1 MFFANLLAGDACY
14 LDAEYIVARQE
25 VLADLCESLL
35 PMEPDFESTATTVN
49 SMLPEIE
56 QFGESLS
63 DGGCN
68 CPYPMVDL
76 YQFNSEYYDLETYEP
91 LGFSRTIDTICDII
105 DGGCTV
111 YLPDEDITWLGNSSL
126 CEDTDYAQEL
136 LLSAPES
143 DISVYDMW
151 ISSGLFATLAIKFSM
166 TNFAVGLLKLADPFI
181 VCDGTFAWIPAKFGL
196 GLEGSDK
203 KTLFN
208 NFKATKEV
216 ALYGITLRGI
226 VVSGAIMHFCLIN
239 LMVVA
244 YSTADSSSASSDDLV
259 ILGMCMGI
267 AIATLL
273 AGLLFIMYLRRLT
286 SACYDTDAYGSD
298 YDSEDEDDSD
308 DDYSE

>member
-49 SMLPEIE
+49 SILPEIE
-56 QFGESLS
+56 RFADAT
-63 DGGCN
+63 DGCD
-68 CPYPMVDL
+68 CLYPMVHL
-76 YQFNSEYYDLETYEP
+76 YQFNSKYYDLETYEP
-91 LGFSRTIDTICDII
+91 LGFSRTIDRICEKVD
-105 DGGCTV
+105 DCTV

-181 VCDGTFAWIPAKFGL
+181 VCDGKFAWIPAKFGL

-226 VVSGAIMHFCLIN
+226 IVSGAIMHFCLIN

-244 YSTADSSSASSDDLV
+244 YSTADTSSASSDDLV
-259 ILGMCMGI
+259 ILGISMGI

-286 SACYDTDAYGSD
+286 SAGYDSDEYESD